1 MHFALWIYPLFFIV
15 GLLAGWVDS
24 IAGGGGLIALPALL
38 TLGLPVPLALG
49 TNKLQSACGT
59 LSASWHYTRGRLVDV
74 RTCGIG
80 IAATLVGAAIGT
92 LTVQQVDSH
101 LLSRL
106 IPWLLAVIVLYTVF
120 RPAVGA
126 EERPPRMKAGV
137 FFAIFG
143 LLLGFYD
150 GFFGPGAG
158 AFWAISLIVLLG
170 QNFARATAHTKV
182 MNAASNVMSV
192 ALFARAGL
200 VDFSLGLAMGAGQL
214 VGTWLGSRLVVRRGS
229 QFIRPIFLIVVTLT
243 LLRLLWVN
251 YR

>member
-1 MHFALWIYPLFFIV
+1 MHFAPWIYPLFFVV

-59 LSASWHYTRGRLVDV
+59 VSASWHYARSGLVDI
-74 RTCGIG
+74 RTCGLGIG
-80 IAATLVGAAIGT
+80 ATFIGAAIGT
-92 LTVQQVDSH
+92 LTVQRIDSH

-106 IPWLLAVIVLYTVF
+106 IPWLLAVILIYSIF
-120 RPAVGA
+120 RPDVGA
-126 EERPPRMKAGV
+126 EDRPPRLRAGV
-137 FFAIFG
+137 FFGIFG

-158 AFWAISLIVLLG
+158 AFWAISLILLLG

-182 MNAASNVMSV
+182 MNATSNLVSV
-192 ALFARAGL
+192 ALFAHAGL
-200 VDFSLGLAMGAGQL
+200 VAFGIGLVMGAGQL
-214 VGTWLGSRLVVRRGS
+214 VGTRLGSQLVVRRGS
-229 QFIRPIFLIVVTLT
+229 RFIRPIFLTVVALT

>member
-1 MHFALWIYPLFFIV
+1 MHFAPWIYPLFFVI
-15 GLLAGWVDS
+15 GLLAGWVDT

-59 LSASWHYTRGRLVDV
+59 LSASWHFARSRLVDI
-74 RTCGIG
+74 RTCGLGIG
-80 IAATLVGAAIGT
+80 ATLVGAAAGT
-92 LTVQQVDSH
+92 LTVQQVDSR
-101 LLSRL
+101 LLGRL
-106 IPWLLAVIVLYTVF
+106 VPWLLAVILIYTVF
-120 RPAVGA
+120 RPAVGV
-126 EERPPRMKAGV
+126 EDRPPRLRAGV
-137 FFAIFG
+137 FFGIFG

-182 MNAASNVMSV
+182 MNATSNVVSV
-192 ALFARAGL
+192 ILFARAGL
-200 VDFSLGLAMGAGQL
+200 VVFGIGLVMGAGQL
-214 VGTWLGSRLVVRRGS
+214 VGTWLGSRLVVQRGS
-229 QFIRPIFLIVVTLT
+229 RFIRPVFLTVVALT